1 MEKIMSKDLFA
12 PAPTLENLARAALAA
27 REVKAQRRNKARRD
41 RDQAMRDLGLKR
53 VRGALG
59 GVYWE

>member
-1 MEKIMSKDLFA
+1 MDNKTAFEIAKGLNTQAKSAEDRDRAKKDRK
-12 PAPTLENLARAALAA
+12 N
-27 REVKAQRRNKARRD
+27 QARRE
-41 RDQAMRDLGLKR
+41 RDQAMRDLNLVR

>member
-1 MEKIMSKDLFA
+1 MNNKTAFEIAKCLNTQTKSVEDRDRAKKD
-12 PAPTLENLARAALAA
+12 R
-27 REVKAQRRNKARRD
+27 KNKSRKE
-41 RDQAMRDLGLKR
+41 RDQAMRDLGLVR

>member
-1 MEKIMSKDLFA
+1 MDNKTAFEIAKGLNTQTKSAEERERERKD
-12 PAPTLENLARAALAA
+12 R
-27 REVKAQRRNKARRD
+27 KNKARRE